1 MSDYDDDDDQRL
13 HSLPAKV
20 IKDRL
25 TELGVGFGDCTTKDD
40 LVHRLEQT
48 IASGTAKSRAS
59 FWHGDNGA
67 PSAAK
72 LPSQSDT
79 QARAQQ
85 GREEQQQQQQQ
96 RKKVEALARKLQQD
110 EKDGA
115 KTSNQQET
123 KRSSKASQEGGAET
137 ATKEQKQ
144 G

>member
-13 HSLPAKV
+13 NSLPAKV

-40 LVHRLEQT
+40 LVHRLERT

-85 GREEQQQQQQQ
+85 SQEEQQQQQ
-96 RKKVEALARKLQQD
+96 RKKDEALARKLQQEEED
-110 EKDGA
+110 RA

-123 KRSSKASQEGGAET
+123 NRSSEASQEGGAET